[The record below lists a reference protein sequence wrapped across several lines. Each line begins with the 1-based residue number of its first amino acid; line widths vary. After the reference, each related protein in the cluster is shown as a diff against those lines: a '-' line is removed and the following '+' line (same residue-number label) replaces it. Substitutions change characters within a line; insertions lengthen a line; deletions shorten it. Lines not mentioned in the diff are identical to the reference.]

1 MDAHGRSETC
11 PSEASSISA
20 AASEGPDDHHPLKE
34 GFEKKMMKVKDKV
47 VKGSELVADQPQH
60 VLLDL
65 KLSNDDSNRAGT
77 STNMELNLFN
87 SINADDSAREKKSDQ
102 PRVFSCNFCKREFST
117 SQALGGHQNAHKQ
130 ERALAKRRQGMD
142 MDAFQHQNFPYYHP
156 YSSISTHS
164 LYGSFNRSL
173 GVRVESMVHKP
184 SSYPW
189 RFGGHSGWSRQSL
202 MSPQSSV
209 DRLRLEGYQAHNIN
223 GGVLAGSTT
232 SSSRLIQESGAL
244 FRNIGG
250 SSAKIMAEIR
260 ATSSSSDYLP
270 REELPES
277 DHCADAPV
285 AGLDLS
291 LKL

>member
-1 MDAHGRSETC
+1 
-11 PSEASSISA
+11 
-20 AASEGPDDHHPLKE
+20 
-34 GFEKKMMKVKDKV
+34 
-47 VKGSELVADQPQH
+47 
-60 VLLDL
+60 
-65 KLSNDDSNRAGT
+65 
-77 STNMELNLFN
+77 
-87 SINADDSAREKKSDQ
+87 
-102 PRVFSCNFCKREFST
+102 
-117 SQALGGHQNAHKQ
+117 
-130 ERALAKRRQGMD
+130 MD

-189 RFGGHSGWSRQSL
+189 RFGGHGGWSRQSL

-209 DRLRLEGYQAHNIN
+209 DRLRLEGFQAHNIN
-223 GGVLAGSTT
+223 GGVLGSPTT
-232 SSSRLIQESGAL
+232 SSRLIQESGAL
-244 FRNIGG
+244 FRNLGG

-277 DHCADAPV
+277 DHCADAPA